1 MSDTNWNGSGNW
13 DTGLVPS
20 GITDDVIIGSP
31 SPTTLNIN
39 VNLNSLMV
47 GADGVVNFNSS
58 RNLDFGGTATTTLMN
73 LGTINVANN
82 SDLQLQG
89 MAINSGTIN
98 VETLGNPT
106 DLEVDGSTVLTGGGT
121 VNLFGPSTISRI
133 VGVNEPV
140 LTIAN
145 HTIQGTGNIGF
156 NTLSV
161 TLSADSTIDANVTDQ
176 VLFVDPNTN
185 GFTNNGMMQ
194 ASGGGVLTLTGFGG
208 GTYDNEN
215 GTIRALASS
224 EVRIDNE
231 AAINGG
237 TIATLD
243 DGLISIP
250 ISRNVFLSDLNLD
263 ANVVINNN
271 SDFGVEGT
279 ITNTGTITA
288 FSGGNP
294 TGIEVQADG
303 ATFNGGGTI
312 VLANNSTQARI
323 DGVDNPS
330 LNIGNQTIQGLGN
343 IGFNTLS
350 VTLSADSTIDAN
362 VTDQVLFVDPNTNG
376 FTNNG
381 MMQASGGGVLTLTG
395 FGGGTY
401 DNENGTIRALASS
414 EVRIDNEAAIN
425 GGTIATLDDGLISIP
440 ISRNVFLSDLN
451 LDANVVINNNSDFGV
466 EGTITNTGTITAFS
480 GGNPTGIEVQAD
492 GATFN
497 GGGTIVLANST
508 QARIDGFA
516 PIVIEGGTL
525 TGIGGVFVES
535 TFDGGTVAAGASIG
549 TLTFNSPTRFLNDT
563 TIEFELSSANATP
576 GTTSDRILINSE
588 LNLDDPTL
596 DSGLEIQMA
605 TLDGNGDPGPL
616 ADFDPNDSY
625 SFVVAIADQINGF
638 SASDVSIDTSEFQNS
653 FTGVFSV
660 TIGPFGS
667 DQAIYVK
674 YGQFALGDIN
684 QDGSVN
690 LLDVAPFVDA
700 ISNGTPTNEG
710 DFNCD
715 GTVNL
720 LDVGPFV
727 SLLAG

>member
-1 MSDTNWNGSGNW
+1 MGSE
-13 DTGLVPS
+13 
-20 GITDDVIIGSP
+20 
-31 SPTTLNIN
+31 
-39 VNLNSLMV
+39 MC
-47 GADGVVNFNSS
+47 
-58 RNLDFGGTATTTLMN
+58 
-73 LGTINVANN
+73 
-82 SDLQLQG
+82 
-89 MAINSGTIN
+89 
-98 VETLGNPT
+98 
-106 DLEVDGSTVLTGGGT
+106 
-121 VNLFGPSTISRI
+121 
-133 VGVNEPV
+133 
-140 LTIAN
+140 
-145 HTIQGTGNIGF
+145 
-156 NTLSV
+156 
-161 TLSADSTIDANVTDQ
+161 
-176 VLFVDPNTN
+176 
-185 GFTNNGMMQ
+185 
-194 ASGGGVLTLTGFGG
+194 
-208 GTYDNEN
+208 
-215 GTIRALASS
+215 IRD
-224 EVRIDNE
+224 R
-231 AAINGG
+231 
-237 TIATLD
+237 
-243 DGLISIP
+243 
-250 ISRNVFLSDLNLD
+250 NLD

-288 FSGGNP
+288 LSG
-294 TGIEVQADG
+294 
-303 ATFNGGGTI
+303 
-312 VLANNSTQARI
+312 S
-323 DGVDNPS
+323 
-330 LNIGNQTIQGLGN
+330 
-343 IGFNTLS
+343 
-350 VTLSADSTIDAN
+350 
-362 VTDQVLFVDPNTNG
+362 
-376 FTNNG
+376 
-381 MMQASGGGVLTLTG
+381 
-395 FGGGTY
+395 
-401 DNENGTIRALASS
+401 
-414 EVRIDNEAAIN
+414 
-425 GGTIATLDDGLISIP
+425 
-440 ISRNVFLSDLN
+440 
-451 LDANVVINNNSDFGV
+451 
-466 EGTITNTGTITAFS
+466 
-480 GGNPTGIEVQAD
+480 NPTGIEVQAD

-660 TIGPFGS
+660 TVGPFGS

-674 YGQFALGDIN
+674 YSQFALGDLN

-690 LLDVAPFVDA
+690 LLDVAPFIDA
-700 ISNGTPTNEG
+700 ISFGTPTNEG
-710 DFNCD
+710 DINCD

-720 LDVGPFV
+720 LDVAPFV